1 MLFALYEKIALEVN
15 FMAQYQI
22 FSDSSCDLSTEL
34 RKANNI
40 EYFYFGLVVDG
51 VEYKADLD
59 WVEYSQEEFYGW
71 LSAGKK
77 VKTTQVSMEEV
88 MNKVRPYFKKGID
101 VIYIGCSSAL
111 TGSMNLFEL
120 AKKELLEEF
129 PDRKMIGVDSLTA
142 ACTLGM
148 LVVDAAR
155 QQQAGAS
162 IEELEKWVYDNR
174 FFYNQFAT
182 VDTLSYLKAAGRIK
196 GTAAFFGNII
206 GVKPIF
212 ISDRKGNNFTINKVK
227 GTKASLNELFEG
239 VKNAFVPGE
248 TKEIY
253 VGHGNVIDRAE
264 LLKKRIEE
272 ELKVPVRI
280 EVIGPIVGTT
290 CGPGVIATFC
300 RGKEVT
306 RYEGDG
312 IKE

>member
-1 MLFALYEKIALEVN
+1 MPKGIIDLEVKI
-15 FMAQYQI
+15 MAKYQI
-22 FSDSSCDLSTEL
+22 FTDSSCDLSTEL

-59 WVEYSQEEFYGW
+59 WQEYTQEEFYGW

-88 MNKVRPYFKKGID
+88 LLKVRPYFEKGID
-101 VIYIGCSSAL
+101 IIYIGCSSAL

-120 AKKELLEEF
+120 AKQQLMEEF
-129 PDRKMIGVDSLTA
+129 PDRKMIGVDSLAA

-148 LVVDAAR
+148 MVLDASKE
-155 QQQAGAS
+155 QKKGLS
-162 IEELEKWVYDNR
+162 IEELQQWVLDNR

-182 VDTLSYLKAAGRIK
+182 VDTLTYLKAAGRIK
-196 GTAAFFGNII
+196 GAAAFFGNIM

-212 ISDRKGNNFTINKVK
+212 ISDRKGNNLTINKVK
-227 GTKASLNELFEG
+227 GTKASLNELFED
-239 VKNAFVPGE
+239 VKAAMVPGVTE
-248 TKEIY
+248 EIFI
-253 VGHGNVIDRAE
+253 GQGMAQERAE

-272 ELKVPVRI
+272 ELNIKATVQW
-280 EVIGPIVGTT
+280 IGPIVGTT

-300 RGKEVT
+300 KGKEVT
-306 RYEGDG
+306 RYEGDNVQ
-312 IKE
+312 